1 MEKEQKKKKKKG
13 ESRPQK
19 AIHKARQRENT
30 MLTAKLLG
38 FLVKWKLH
46 N

>member
-1 MEKEQKKKKKKG
+1 MDKEQKKKKG
-13 ESRPQK
+13 ESRLQK
-19 AIHKARQRENT
+19 AIHKARQRENK
-30 MLTAKLLG
+30 MPTAKLLG